1 MIAEVT
7 SRVSDGL
14 SEEESFAHG
23 RPYSSTGSRKKWHS
37 DMGQKRSKTSLA
49 ESPPPVRGGASL
61 NKEIQELA
69 RRKQE
74 VLMKERE
81 PESWKETIR
90 TQIEEELEQR
100 VREALSTPPLERIR
114 RNRERARQRY
124 KNRLK
129 QEQQQTP
136 VTLSL
141 DQCREYSDRR
151 PSRIRDI
158 LRTKFSYTDDTPVS
172 YRNTSGDDKGRFRQK
187 YSRTPAHQEASQE
200 ISRNGLQYDERSLD
214 PSLDRH
220 RNRALSHN
228 GKLGDSSSDDDDDF
242 VNYSA
247 RERDNYDYTHRA
259 IRRQVFNR
267 YTREG
272 FRDALK
278 HGKNRDGTKLRKLK
292 DGKYID
298 CNGVIL
304 TFDGP
309 FWPSEHGPL
318 YPKPDHGSPETQDVE
333 PLSDDVPHHGQTI
346 HNQKT
351 RYSRRWDRVISV
363 FDSERTT
370 KGSVPHDVPE
380 GCAPSLMFESRFESG
395 NLRQARRIGQFEY
408 ELVLK
413 TDLYTNRHTQWFY
426 FRVQRVVPGV
436 TYKFNIV
443 NLLKRDSLYNHG
455 MRPLL
460 YSEKNAQEDNSG
472 WIRTGHHI
480 SYSRNYNLTRNPLL
494 HPEMVY
500 YVLEWQME
508 FPHEN
513 DTCYLAHCYPYTFT
527 DLKEHLDHLI
537 TDPDRKKYIKREVLC
552 ETRAGNSCF
561 LVTVSAPEDKNKHE
575 QKKGV
580 VVSARVHP
588 GETNSSWMMKGL
600 LDFLTSNDLQA
611 KDLRKNFVFKIVPM
625 LNPDGV
631 IVGNYRCSLA
641 ARDLNRNYRHPRKES
656 FPTIWHT
663 KNMME
668 EFSREHELVV
678 YCDLHGHSRKH
689 NVFIYGCNTQTK
701 DGENSAAIFLQER
714 LFPWILSVKAPDKF
728 SFRGCKFQVK
738 KCKESTG
745 RVVMWRQMG
754 IMNSFT
760 MEATFCG
767 SKNLVS
773 TDPPRH
779 FTTKDFEAMGKHF
792 CEVVLEY
799 TRAKENKRGV
809 QSTSLYTELILE
821 LTKQLTHQI
830 LEKRGMLPPSMP
842 GFGARIGDSD
852 SDNDKKDQGMNN
864 MKKEKQ
870 DDNSRT
876 KDQPKAVLPKNL
888 LVGVNIDSKQSAIQ
902 IIDDMS
908 VETIDGCIK
917 ILEDLDITKAF
928 AESDSSDSDSEP
940 DPELPPELETDG
952 AEKKHKRKKKKKKRS
967 KSVPETRQETIQS
980 TTLPEVTGAEA
991 ERQKKKQRLRI
1002 ALQPHPDQ
1010 LRQQLR
1016 LRAEAPI
1023 QEYRLVELKSFEPFP
1038 DIEGGAPMPKRD
1050 FNPAPT
1056 NFRLDYPGFVNRYQS
1071 RSNNGIPMFSQERI
1085 EERAAKRTEEMKKLI
1100 ADRSDR
1106 EASGVRFS
1114 DEVQLQRILA
1124 LTRSLQQQEEE
1135 SSRRYKLDDSTNHS
1149 TVISFKH
1156 GYTHAATNANR
1167 GLPITYEYTAEL
1179 VGSSEDEDE
1188 KCKHGSASP
1197 NLHFKATIKSPYTL
1211 MSGYSSTSPNGGS
1224 NSPPARYFPPRRGA
1238 YFQDKSTD
1246 ISKAKAYLRSQI
1258 RSEANSPTK
1267 YSNVFLRTG
1276 AGQGNV
1282 QHQMKKPVSA
1292 DVFSSTAVQKPTKT
1306 LQHES
1311 SFSSSKWRIANAV
1324 KHPIPLLVTSNST
1337 SPMSKQKI
1345 HSTDTPHQH
1354 NRYPP
1359 VEDISTKPLPKRSD
1373 GSVDIQGSNKLTPAY
1388 TDVLLERLRMH
1399 NQVMVSPEQAPLIHA
1414 PALTAAQRP
1423 MFVLPRIFVPSPPPR
1438 HTHRRASHLLADL
1451 TEFWRMSQGWAEVKR
1466 KETDKRSV
1474 QSKFE

>member
-967 KSVPETRQETIQS
+967 KSVP

-991 ERQKKKQRLRI
+991 ERQKKKQT
-1002 ALQPHPDQ
+1002 
-1010 LRQQLR
+1010 
-1016 LRAEAPI
+1016 
-1023 QEYRLVELKSFEPFP
+1023 
-1038 DIEGGAPMPKRD
+1038 GAFGKCMNAAKK
-1050 FNPAPT
+1050 
-1056 NFRLDYPGFVNRYQS
+1056 YPGFVNRYQS

>member
-991 ERQKKKQRLRI
+991 ERQKKKQT
-1002 ALQPHPDQ
+1002 
-1010 LRQQLR
+1010 
-1016 LRAEAPI
+1016 
-1023 QEYRLVELKSFEPFP
+1023 
-1038 DIEGGAPMPKRD
+1038 GAFGKCMNAAKK
-1050 FNPAPT
+1050 
-1056 NFRLDYPGFVNRYQS
+1056 YPGFVNRYQS